1 MNNTFSQTAVTLNEV
16 SMEEAA
22 LKIRN
27 ATEEIKLSL
36 DAIKAE
42 IDGISNVW
50 QDKNAQVY
58 IEKFQQLQQGF
69 PGFYNHAYGLS
80 NFLTGV
86 VKAYSENVLNPTA
99 RAVNGEVSNQ

>member
-1 MNNTFSQTAVTLNEV
+1 MNNNFSQTAVALNET

-22 LKIRN
+22 LKIRT
-27 ATEEIKLSL
+27 ATEEIKISL

-58 IEKFQQLQQGF
+58 MEKFQQLQQGF

-86 VKAYSENVLNPTA
+86 VKAYRENVLNPTA
-99 RAVNGEVSNQ
+99 RAVNGVEQNQ